1 YPDYLYHDP
10 EFDLQSQY
18 KWTDQ
23 SGKEVYPLAVRN
35 VCVFSTGIG
44 DDIAAMLA
52 DASAPL
58 KDVVSQ
64 SMSQSLADANAEI
77 DSLIEDLE
85 SNSAELSM
93 SGVSTDT
100 SLIEKNRTKMM
111 DTYSDAIRE
120 QLPSAIASEVAKDP
134 VLSTWISSTD
144 VKQITVAYMN
154 TLSDVELVNMSS
166 NNTLQN
172 EIFAQV
178 SQQIITDNPTIPAS
192 EIDVALYRLE
202 ADMQIGVSEGVCLA
216 IESSQAVIDQC
227 FANINS
233 ELQNKLEESTDK
245 LTGQFA
251 EKMEKRLEKSMKM
264 VPCGLPVLPPNWVC
278 TVNVWEYEVKGAYK
292 EFEVIDND
300 NECMFNP
307 YFGHDAQ
314 SYIRKNERVVHL
326 TKRGNDGGLIV
337 IGSNQRI
344 VFSFSGYAATIVGPG
359 PKGVGDKV
367 GERDEKS
374 IAYDYFE
381 SQF

>member
-1 YPDYLYHDP
+1 
-10 EFDLQSQY
+10 
-18 KWTDQ
+18 
-23 SGKEVYPLAVRN
+23 
-35 VCVFSTGIG
+35 
-44 DDIAAMLA
+44 MLA

-134 VLSTWISSTD
+134 VLSTWVSSAD
-144 VKQITVAYMN
+144 VEQITKDYLA
-154 TLSDVELVNMSS
+154 TLSDKELVNMSS

-172 EIFAQV
+172 EIFAKV
-178 SQQIITDNPTIPAS
+178 SQQIIIDNPTIPAS

-202 ADMQIGVSEGVCLA
+202 ADMQIGVSEGVCVA
-216 IESSQAVIDQC
+216 IESSQAVIDEC
-227 FANINS
+227 FANINN
-233 ELQNKLEESTDK
+233 ELQSKLDESTDK

-251 EKMEKRLEKSMKM
+251 EKMEKRLEKSMKF

-278 TVNVWEYEVKGAYK
+278 TVNVWEYDVKGEYK
-292 EFEVIDND
+292 EFKVIDND

-314 SYIRKNERVVHL
+314 VYVRKDDRVAHP
-326 TKRGNDGGLIV
+326 TKRDENSDVIYIV
-337 IGSNQRI
+337 
-344 VFSFSGYAATIVGPG
+344 
-359 PKGVGDKV
+359 
-367 GERDEKS
+367 
-374 IAYDYFE
+374 
-381 SQF
+381 